1 MNLHHLRYFIVLAEL
16 EHYTKAADI
25 LSITQPSLSH
35 AISLLEKELGIL
47 LFEKN
52 GRNISLTK
60 DGKDFLI
67 DVKNSISILDNG
79 VKKIELLKEGN
90 GIINIGFLRILGT
103 FFLPK
108 VLKNFLNTN
117 KNKNVYFNLFTDTGL
132 SRDLLTGVKNKKY
145 DVVFCSK
152 FEDDPLI
159 EFIPIY
165 KQNLVLVVNIKH
177 PLASKKEV
185 SIEETLMFPY
195 VLFKE
200 KSGLRHIT
208 NQLFEKIG
216 KFPEN
221 VIFEIE
227 EDQVI
232 AGFISE
238 GFGIAILPDIEILD
252 SLNVKKIKIKDL
264 YWERKLYMATLKNSY
279 HSKVVK
285 NFCNY
290 IEKNYKVHS

>member
-117 KNKNVYFNLFTDTGL
+117 KNKNVYFYLFTDTGL